1 MNSNLLPNNINGVC
15 FFKSEKGEDIGS
27 IKVSTHSKEGYI
39 RDSGYS
45 KIPSIDFFKLHV
57 YNIHLSSFSIKEEY
71 QGKGLGKYYLTK
83 VLKELEMFPIKYIT
97 INVSVENLIA
107 LNLYRKLGFE
117 EIDNNYQGYDGFYK
131 KCLMLV
137 KYNTL

>member
-1 MNSNLLPNNINGVC
+1 MNSNLLPNNINGLC
-15 FFKSEKGEDIGS
+15 LFKSEKGEIVGS

-39 RDSGYS
+39 RDSSYS
-45 KIPSIDFFKLHV
+45 KIPSMDFFKSYV

-71 QGKGLGKYYLTK
+71 QGKGFGKYYLTK

-97 INVSVENLIA
+97 INVSAENLIA
-107 LNLYRKLGFE
+107 LNLYKKLGFE
-117 EIDNNYQGYDGFYK
+117 EIDNNYQAYNGFDR

-137 KYNTL
+137 KHNTL